1 MIVEKRDVSTKAA
14 EFNVREELILQCALD
29 LFLEHGEE
37 KVTVEMIAD
46 KASIGKGT
54 VYKHFETKSEIFA
67 LLMIQYE
74 KETAEIFQRINGDIE
89 NPAALARDYFKFRLS
104 NPGKYALFDRLEAV
118 CVKEGKVDELLV
130 ELHRIRS
137 SNLDQIMGIINLRIS
152 EGRLVDVPPAYHLG
166 AAWAFVHGVV
176 ALYHS
181 EFYKALFDGDEAFLD
196 YLMEVLLRLGN
207 KDKLGAV
214 TEKGLELTR

>member
-1 MIVEKRDVSTKAA
+1 MVVEKRDANSKAA
-14 EFNVREELILQCALD
+14 EFKSREELILRCALD
-29 LFLEHGEE
+29 LFLEHGED

-74 KETAEIFQRINGDIE
+74 KETAAIFQRIKGEIE
-89 NPAALARDYFKFRLS
+89 NPAALAREYFRFRLS
-104 NPGKYALFDRLEAV
+104 NPGKYSLFDRLEAI
-118 CVKEGKVDELLV
+118 CVKEGKVDELLA
-130 ELHRIRS
+130 ELHQIRNA
-137 SNLDQIMGIINLRIS
+137 NLDQILGIINQRIA
-152 EGRLVDVPPAYHLG
+152 EGRLVDVPPTYHLG

-181 EFYKALFDGDEAFLD
+181 QFYKTLFDGDEAFLD

-207 KDKLGAV
+207 KDKMEPNKA
-214 TEKGLELTR
+214 KGVEANP